1 MSRIARLFPLLLVV
15 AAGCQDRS
23 TVPTANGP
31 SFAAAAP
38 AACPATPT
46 VTVSDEAGLRTAI
59 ATAAPGAVIAIQ
71 GMIGLT
77 QDDTIRTAGVTV
89 TCATPGSG
97 LFAVAG
103 SGVQDLL
110 IAAAK
115 GDVVDRLVLD
125 ASQAGD
131 SPLAG
136 FNDGTTFFAESIRF
150 TNNTGTCAP
159 GGECVFIA
167 GGLGAVVTDNHFEAP
182 GSFSGIQLQVDVAR
196 VDGAR
201 IERNTLV
208 ATAPSIGLR
217 QGGIRPADAAGVV
230 IADNTVIGPWRNGLS
245 AARLAHSS
253 VQGNQFRGAVRNGIR
268 LSDAGAVFLAGIPAS
283 DNVFSN
289 NRITGSGEAGIFAR
303 LACRNEFIGNN
314 LQGNAGDVGA
324 ILPDSSGANTLAG
337 NGTIVVD
344 DGAFDCDGDGLNDPN
359 VITGAGAVR
368 HGLHVGETVSGAV
381 RTVRG
386 ITVQ

>member
-115 GDVVDRLVLD
+115 RDVVDRLVLD

-196 VDGAR
+196 VDGTR

-303 LACRNEFIGNN
+303 LACGNEFIGNN

-324 ILPDSSGANTLAG
+324 IFPDSSGANTLAG

>member
-1 MSRIARLFPLLLVV
+1 MNPIARLFPLLLVV
-15 AAGCQDRS
+15 VAGCQDQS
-23 TVPTANGP
+23 TVPTANRP

-115 GDVVDRLVLD
+115 RDVVDRLVLD

-150 TNNTGTCAP
+150 TNNSGTCAP
-159 GGECVFIA
+159 GGECVFIS

-182 GSFSGIQLQVDVAR
+182 GSFSGIQLQVDVAG

-217 QGGIRPADAAGVV
+217 QGGIRPAGAAGVV
-230 IADNTVIGPWRNGLS
+230 IADNVVIGPWRNGLS

-253 VQGNQFRGAVRNGIR
+253 VPGNQFRGAVRNGIR
-268 LSDAGAVFLAGIPAS
+268 LSDVGAAFLAGIPVS
-283 DNVFSN
+283 DNVFTN
-289 NRITGSGEAGIFAR
+289 NRITASGEAGIFAH
-303 LACRNEFIGNN
+303 LACRNAFVGNN

-324 ILPDSSGANTLAG
+324 VFPDSAGANTLAG

-368 HGLHVGETVSGAV
+368 HGLHVVETVSGAV

>member
-23 TVPTANGP
+23 TVPTANGT

-38 AACPATPT
+38 AASRATPT

-115 GDVVDRLVLD
+115 RDVVDRLVLD

-150 TNNTGTCAP
+150 TNNSGTCAP
-159 GGECVFIA
+159 GGERVFIS

-182 GSFSGIQLQVDVAR
+182 GAFSGIQLQVDVAR
-196 VDGAR
+196 VDRAPSQ
-201 IERNTLV
+201 RNTLV

-217 QGGIRPADAAGVV
+217 QGGVRPADASGVV
-230 IADNTVIGPWRNGLS
+230 IADNTVAGPWRNGLS
-245 AARLAHSS
+245 GARLARSR

-268 LSDAGAVFLAGIPAS
+268 LSDAGPLFIGGRPAS
-283 DNVFSN
+283 DNLFSN
-289 NRITGSGEAGIFAR
+289 NRIAASGEAGIFAH
-303 LACRNEFIGNN
+303 LACRNAFIGNN
-314 LQGNAGDVGA
+314 LQGNAGDIGA
-324 ILPDSSGANTLAG
+324 IFPDSSGANTLTG

-344 DGAFDCDGDGLNDPN
+344 DGAFDCDADGLNDPN
-359 VITGAGAVR
+359 IITGAAAVR
-368 HGLHVGETVSGAV
+368 HGLHLGEAVSGAV
-381 RTVRG
+381 RTVLG
-386 ITVQ
+386 MTVE